1 MLQRMFLRSLGW
13 PIRLGFNRYDLSLLD
28 PSLLGPLPILGP
40 HLDVCHPLFTALLEF
55 LPKRTKGILFP
66 KTNKSSQKEIL
77 KEDRSLTRVFK
88 CNNDAPEKT

>member
-40 HLDVCHPLFTALLEF
+40 RLDFCHPLFTPLLEF
-55 LPKRTKGILFP
+55 LPKLTNGIL
-66 KTNKSSQKEIL
+66 
-77 KEDRSLTRVFK
+77 
-88 CNNDAPEKT
+88 